1 MRGFR
6 TAVSVRGAGKS
17 VETLIVSV
25 VCIGLRDG
33 KEELMSKRH
42 SMGRSHSRRDF
53 SRKARSVHPRN
64 VLDHVGPMRGGIR
77 L

>member
-1 MRGFR
+1 
-6 TAVSVRGAGKS
+6 
-17 VETLIVSV
+17 
-25 VCIGLRDG
+25 
-33 KEELMSKRH
+33 MSKRH